1 MNNDRNEL
9 LSLCQVRKGSSIP
22 VRMSGRTM
30 DVAIHNRMP
39 DILQNDQ
46 IEHWL
51 DPTASDPSVKAAV

>member
-1 MNNDRNEL
+1 
-9 LSLCQVRKGSSIP
+9 VRKGSSIP

-39 DILQNDQ
+39 DILQDDQ